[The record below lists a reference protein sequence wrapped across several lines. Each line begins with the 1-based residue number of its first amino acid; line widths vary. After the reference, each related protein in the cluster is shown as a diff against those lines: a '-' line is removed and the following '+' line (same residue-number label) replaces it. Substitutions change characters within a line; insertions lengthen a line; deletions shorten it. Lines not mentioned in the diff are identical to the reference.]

1 MSSSC
6 LPTSEPLGPRRSN
19 FRAIAGVSVPN
30 PRAETIQQRV
40 EAVIVGKFGH
50 LEDDL
55 NASGLVDSLGA
66 IELLCLLQDEFRIKL
81 GDVTLKDLSSVA
93 RIVSVI
99 EAAVVRL

>member
-1 MSSSC
+1 V
-6 LPTSEPLGPRRSN
+6 PDPRT
-19 FRAIAGVSVPN
+19 
-30 PRAETIQQRV
+30 ETIQRRV

-66 IELLCLLQDEFRIKL
+66 IELLFLLQDEFQITL
-81 GDVTLKDLSSVA
+81 GDVTLKDLASVV

-99 EAAVVRL
+99 ESAMVSR